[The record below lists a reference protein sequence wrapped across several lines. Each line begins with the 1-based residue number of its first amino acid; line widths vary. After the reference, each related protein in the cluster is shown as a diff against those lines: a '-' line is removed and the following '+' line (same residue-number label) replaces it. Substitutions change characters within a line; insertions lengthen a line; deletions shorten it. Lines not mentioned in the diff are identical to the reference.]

1 MDPDENRE
9 MNLYFSVLSPFTTVT
24 SVEYNFFCLI
34 SKGVFFK
41 KILSNIVT
49 FYFLNALETRF
60 FICKI

>member
-24 SVEYNFFCLI
+24 SVEYNFFCYVY
-34 SKGVFFK
+34 KGFFQKNLEQYCYFLFFK
-41 KILSNIVT
+41 RVR
-49 FYFLNALETRF
+49 NAF